1 MDKPNRKPPKKPITL
16 RRSMTILKKQMPELA
31 ERYRVKS
38 LGIFGSYVRNEQSRR
53 SDMDILVEFEQAP
66 DLIKFIDLEEHLAKQ
81 LGVKVDLVPRR
92 ALKGEI
98 GERILREVVTI

>member
-1 MDKPNRKPPKKPITL
+1 MNKPSREPRKPISL

-38 LGIFGSYVRNEQSRR
+38 LGVFGSYVHHAQTRR
-53 SDMDILVEFEQAP
+53 SDIDILVEFEQSP
-66 DLIKFIDLEEHLAKQ
+66 DLFKFMDLEEHLAKQ

-92 ALKGEI
+92 ALKGDI
-98 GERILREVVTI
+98 GERILREVIPI